1 MKNIRPVL
9 RNNVILIKS
18 AVVLLLIFVLINC
31 SQKKTHEKYNPPIA
45 KKIPEKITTHG
56 HTRIDNYYWLGERDN
71 SEVIE
76 YLKAENNYTEKVMVH
91 TETLQEALFKEISGR
106 INASSLSLPRR
117 EGDYWYYYRWEE
129 GKEYPIYARKHASL
143 EADEEILI
151 DVNEIA
157 EGHRYTRVS
166 YPAISHDQN
175 LMAFGTYTDDLPAI
189 IRFKDLDA
197 DEFLDDVIGPA
208 TVNMT
213 WANDNRTLFYAK
225 VYRVGRGPQQIFR
238 HVLGTDPDLDEL
250 VHEETKF
257 RCLVHKIG
265 RYIAIESFGRTYQ
278 EWRYLDADRPDG
290 KFELFTPGEPGHEYR
305 FKPVGDY
312 FYINTRVGHWEEVI
326 PHRADVMLQDFRVFR
341 NHLTVAERKGGLVQ
355 VQICSVSG
363 ESEHYLD
370 FGEPVYGAYI
380 IGGESDSNILRYH
393 YTSFTTPSSVY
404 DYNMDTREKEL
415 VWREEVLG
423 GFDPADYV
431 SERLYAPAR
440 DGIRVPVS
448 LVYRK
453 EIEQDGMNPLLMY
466 AYASSGSVD
475 AEFNS
480 SLLSLI
486 DRGFVYAIAHVRGG
500 DEMGR
505 QWFVDGSLLNKMNT
519 FTDFIDV
526 AKFLIDRDYTNRDKL
541 FAHGLSSGGLLMGG
555 IANMQPDLFKGII
568 AQVPWVDVL
577 AGPHGSL
584 GNPNEEKYYWYMLS
598 YSPYDNVEAQGY
610 PNMLVTAGFYD
621 KMVPYS
627 QPAKWVAK
635 LRALKTDDNVLIL
648 KTNMEAGH
656 GGPTGRQESWKEIA
670 FMYAFLLDLVGI
682 NE

>member
-1 MKNIRPVL
+1 M
-9 RNNVILIKS
+9 
-18 AVVLLLIFVLINC
+18 INC
-31 SQKKTHEKYNPPIA
+31 SQKKAHEKYEPPIA

-76 YLKAENNYTEKVMVH
+76 YLKAENKYTEKVMVH

-106 INASSLSLPRR
+106 INESSLSLPRR
-117 EGDYWYYYRWEE
+117 EGDYWYYSRWEE

-157 EGHRYTRVS
+157 EGHSYTRVS

-197 DEFLDDVIGPA
+197 DEFLDDVIEPA
-208 TVNMT
+208 TLNMT

-225 VYRVGRGPQQIFR
+225 VRSVGKGPKQIFR
-238 HVLGTDPDLDEL
+238 HVLGTDPDQDEL
-250 VHEETKF
+250 VHEETEF
-257 RCLVHKIG
+257 RCLVWKIG
-265 RYIAIESFGRTYQ
+265 GYIAIESFGPSRD
-278 EWRYLDADRPDG
+278 EWLYLDADRPDG
-290 KFELFTPGEPGHEYR
+290 KFELFTPREPKHEYIFR
-305 FKPVGDY
+305 SVGDY
-312 FYINTRVGHWEEVI
+312 FYILTNHGGAQNSKLMRTHVSETGIAHWEEVI
-326 PHRADVMLQDFRVFR
+326 PHRDDVLLKHFRVFR
-341 NHLTVAERKGGLVQ
+341 NHLAVAERKDGLIQ
-355 VQICSVSG
+355 VRILPMTG

-380 IGGESDSNILRYH
+380 IEGEPDSNILRYH

-423 GFDPADYV
+423 NFDPADYV

-475 AEFNS
+475 AEFDS

-500 DEMGR
+500 DEMGH

-526 AKFLIDRDYTNRDKL
+526 ATFLIDRDYTNRDKF

-577 AGPHGSL
+577 AGRHGSL
-584 GNPNEEKYYWYMLS
+584 GDPKEEKYYWYMLS

-656 GGPTGRQESWKEIA
+656 VGPTGRQESWKEIA